1 MLRHTFVHCGIFV
14 TAASRRSPGSVS
26 VPMWPAVLSY
36 RLPVF
41 GLVGHY
47 PANYLI
53 GISLLPRRL
62 AALLSR
68 DHEVLRTVS
77 HAYPPPRGTF
87 DTFTH
92 PSATNPCGSVRLACF
107 SHAASVQSEPESN
120 SSIEVLCYPRASPR
134 FTANMKVRP
143 VFLARRVLRLRRRR
157 VAPALTSVRQVQ
169 ESLTGFV
176 NDEFAETHHHLCFI
190 PWI

>member
-1 MLRHTFVHCGIFV
+1 VHCGIFV

-41 GLVGHY
+41 GLVGFY

-62 AALLSR
+62 APLLSR

-77 HAYPPPRGTF
+77 RAYPPPRGTF

-92 PSATNPCGSVRLACF
+92 PSATFPPCGVLVRLACF

-120 SSIEVLCYPRASPR
+120 SSLVVLCLCGLPRLA
-134 FTANMKVRP
+134 ANMKVRP
-143 VFLARRVLRLRRRR
+143 VFPGQPFLRSASEGSRPPHFH
-157 VAPALTSVRQVQ
+157 VGNTSDVIDWLSQ
-169 ESLTGFV
+169 
-176 NDEFAETHHHLCFI
+176 
-190 PWI
+190 

>member
-1 MLRHTFVHCGIFV
+1 MHCGIFV

-41 GLVGHY
+41 GLVGFY

-62 AALLSR
+62 APLLFR

-92 PSATNPCGSVRLACF
+92 PSATFPLRVSFDLHVLAMPPAFNLSQNQTLQLLFFAISHCSWVCFKTRRLDLF
-107 SHAASVQSEPESN
+107 LQPPEGD
-120 SSIEVLCYPRASPR
+120 
-134 FTANMKVRP
+134 
-143 VFLARRVLRLRRRR
+143 RR
-157 VAPALTSVRQVQ
+157 VAPDDGPLGGRHLV
-169 ESLTGFV
+169 SLIG
-176 NDEFAETHHHLCFI
+176 NQ
-190 PWI
+190 

>member
-1 MLRHTFVHCGIFV
+1 
-14 TAASRRSPGSVS
+14 
-26 VPMWPAVLSY
+26 MWPAVLSY

-62 AALLSR
+62 APLLSR

-87 DTFTH
+87 DTITH

-120 SSIEVLCYPRASPR
+120 SSIEIRCCSIPPCGKIKVASNL
-134 FTANMKVRP
+134 F
-143 VFLARRVLRLRRRR
+143 
-157 VAPALTSVRQVQ
+157 
-169 ESLTGFV
+169 EG
-176 NDEFAETHHHLCFI
+176 
-190 PWI
+190 